1 MNLSSTQRKQLKI
14 LAFTASDC
22 LEKKDFRSAL
32 ERIDWAL
39 RVVIDERD
47 VQIMLKRM
55 QASVLAEF
63 DQSDEALMSLGGMQP
78 VKRPPAVMETR
89 SGKKIPEN
97 FLNVYH
103 RPNFLSCSQPEYKP
117 LDAIDLLD

>member
-1 MNLSSTQRKQLKI
+1 
-14 LAFTASDC
+14 

-47 VQIMLKRM
+47 VQIMLHRM

-63 DQSDEALMSLGGMQP
+63 DQSDEAIDGIDGIQP

-89 SGKKIPEN
+89 SGKKIPKN

-103 RPNFLSCSQPEYKP
+103 RPKP
-117 LDAIDLLD
+117 LSYSRVELVKNP